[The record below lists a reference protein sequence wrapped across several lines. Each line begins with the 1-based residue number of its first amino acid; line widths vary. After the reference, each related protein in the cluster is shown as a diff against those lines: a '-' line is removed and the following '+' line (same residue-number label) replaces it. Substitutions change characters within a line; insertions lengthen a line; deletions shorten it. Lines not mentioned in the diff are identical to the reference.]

1 MRSFNFF
8 FFLIFFVFNHKIIS
22 QELNA
27 QVIVNSN
34 LVNQTN
40 QQIFQTLEKSLNEF
54 LNNQSWTNKEFL
66 SNEKITCS
74 FIFTLSSY
82 KNDKFEGTL
91 QVQSQRPVFDSNY
104 DSPVLN
110 FLDKDIEFKYQ
121 EFQPLFFNKSSF
133 ESNLVSIVSYYSFL
147 IIGLDMDTFKLN
159 GGSFSFDNAQTI
171 VNLARQ
177 SGFKGWNPNESD
189 RNRFWLIESI
199 LSNSFN
205 DYRESLYIYHKKGL
219 DFMTNNNFEAKISIL
234 ESINNLEKVYNVR
247 PDSYL
252 LQIFFDAKSDEIVN
266 IFSGGPK
273 VDLNSTLSVLKKIS
287 PFFNSKWKQIKM

>member
-8 FFLIFFVFNHKIIS
+8 FFLIFFVFIHKIIS

-40 QQIFQTLEKSLNEF
+40 QQIFQTLQKSLNEF

-252 LQIFFDAKSDEIVN
+252 LQIFFDAKSDEIVK

-273 VDLNSTLSVLKKIS
+273 VDFNSTLSVLKKIS

>member
-8 FFLIFFVFNHKIIS
+8 FFLIFFIFNHNINS

-40 QQIFQTLEKSLNEF
+40 QQIFQTLERSLNEF

-205 DYRESLYIYHKKGL
+205 DYRKSLYIYHKKGL
-219 DFMTNNNFEAKISIL
+219 DFMTNNNFEAKTSIL

-273 VDLNSTLSVLKKIS
+273 VDFNSTLSVLKKIS

>member
-1 MRSFNFF
+1 MRSFNFLF
-8 FFLIFFVFNHKIIS
+8 FFIFFIFNHNIIS

-40 QQIFQTLEKSLNEF
+40 QQIFQTLERSLNEF

-205 DYRESLYIYHKKGL
+205 DYRKSLYIYHKKGL
-219 DFMTNNNFEAKISIL
+219 DFLTNNNYEAKISIL

>member
-8 FFLIFFVFNHKIIS
+8 FFLVFFVFIHKIIS

>member
-1 MRSFNFF
+1 MRLINFF
-8 FFLIFFVFNHKIIS
+8 FLFFIFFYNNKIIS

-40 QQIFQTLEKSLNEF
+40 QQIFETLEKSLNEF
-54 LNNQSWTNKEFL
+54 INNQSWTNREFL
-66 SNEKITCS
+66 NNEKITCS

-82 KNDKFEGTL
+82 KNEKFEGTL

-104 DSPVLN
+104 DSPILN

-133 ESNLVSIVSYYSFL
+133 ESNLVSIISYYSFL
-147 IIGLDMDTFKLN
+147 IIGMDMDTFKLN
-159 GGSFSFDNAQTI
+159 GGSVSFENAQTI

-177 SGFKGWNPNESD
+177 SGYKGWNPNESD
-189 RNRFWLIESI
+189 RNRFWLIESM
-199 LSNSFN
+199 LSNSYS
-205 DYRESLYIYHKKGL
+205 DYRKSSYMYHKKGL
-219 DFMTNNNFEAKISIL
+219 DFMTSSNFEAKNSII
-234 ESINNLEKVYNVR
+234 ESINNLEKVYNIR

-252 LQIFFDAKSDEIVN
+252 LQIFFDAKSDEILS
-266 IFSGGPK
+266 IFSGGSK
-273 VDLNSTLSVLKKIS
+273 VDFNLTLSVLKKIS